1 MGLSVGT
8 RPVPAA
14 VARGA
19 ALAMER
25 LEDLTDAAKRVSHAI
40 RSKRPAR
47 TVAAEAIEHVAAV
60 AAAGGDP
67 NYLRPPSLDLAWPLR
82 RAWDVGASVVGAV
95 AGLALLASR
104 AFAGRARGARRAA
117 RSRSKEE

>member
-25 LEDLTDAAKRVSHAI
+25 LEDLTAAAKRVSHAI

-60 AAAGGDP
+60 AAAGVASLVRE
-67 NYLRPPSLDLAWPLR
+67 LRIVVSPL
-82 RAWDVGASVVGAV
+82 
-95 AGLALLASR
+95 
-104 AFAGRARGARRAA
+104 F
-117 RSRSKEE
+117 